1 MAPSKT
7 HCSNCYTKG
16 HRVWKCSKPRAVTK
30 CPERH
35 EDYIKWYAM
44 KMEDKGQVNLVD
56 EFSEFP
62 EFPEIDRD
70 RNAAVLSTPHGHQT
84 LAISRAVMAFG
95 MRKEGVVKLT
105 APTKSRKPTSRPCVF
120 EIGAGATGV
129 KSAVSMRIKYT
140 VFLLHVSDCRV

>member
-56 EFSEFP
+56 GGLGSLC
-62 EFPEIDRD
+62 
-70 RNAAVLSTPHGHQT
+70 VTLTP
-84 LAISRAVMAFG
+84 SWF
-95 MRKEGVVKLT
+95 
-105 APTKSRKPTSRPCVF
+105 KSLIMPLR
-120 EIGAGATGV
+120 
-129 KSAVSMRIKYT
+129 
-140 VFLLHVSDCRV
+140 